1 MIRLLKRGKVGKSQ
15 LVAESQGHAR
25 VLEHVV
31 ERQVLDQVLGRVDVV
46 VRVLE
51 GRLDDK
57 RRGVPGLG
65 GGGVVGAGVAAL
77 GLDVGDG
84 AVLPGK

>member
-1 MIRLLKRGKVGKSQ
+1 MEGK
-15 LVAESQGHAR
+15 LVDKTDGHAS

-31 ERQVLDQVLGRVDVV
+31 KGQVLDGVVAGVDMR

-51 GRLDDK
+51 SRLDDK
-57 RRGVPGLG
+57 GRWVAGLG

-77 GLDVGDG
+77 GLDPRDVT
-84 AVLPGK
+84 VLYKG